1 MASTS
6 GLIPCF
12 LVLNNTTQTGF
23 KDYKQ
28 RLFSTSN
35 LEGHSLILMIVL
47 FLFLY

>member
-28 RLFSTSN
+28 RLFLTSN
-35 LEGHSLILMIVL
+35 LEGPPLILIIVS